1 MDYAATGASLHKIQ
15 VSYGEDMTMSVQA
28 VSFACGGFPVAWRT
42 NHVVV
47 DGCALSSLVT
57 VW

>member
-1 MDYAATGASLHKIQ
+1 
-15 VSYGEDMTMSVQA
+15 MSVQA